1 MLSAQDGDLTI
12 TQSVYPKRVFIHG
25 LPHQHLGRLVQLS
38 TFLFFICNTPCLDLP
53 IQVPQQMDSQEIPH
67 NTEESTT
74 WEGLCLM
81 KSTSD
86 EDVVQDL
93 KFHLLSFDEF

>member
-38 TFLFFICNTPCLDLP
+38 TFLFFICNIPCLDLP
-53 IQVPQQMDSQEIPH
+53 IQVS
-67 NTEESTT
+67 
-74 WEGLCLM
+74 
-81 KSTSD
+81 
-86 EDVVQDL
+86 
-93 KFHLLSFDEF
+93 